1 MLHRWSL
8 PTVIATVEEVAM
20 TDKGP
25 TFSPCSQMDLR
36 SAATKAALDIAQ
48 EMEARGEAG
57 GARYNTIRQQ
67 ETDRFL
73 AFGKDMQEKGMCE
86 PMPYAALKAA
96 VDEFTSGS

>member
-1 MLHRWSL
+1 
-8 PTVIATVEEVAM
+8 M
-20 TDKGP
+20 TDKE
-25 TFSPCSQMDLR
+25 TMFSPCSQMDLR
-36 SAATKAALDIAQ
+36 SAATKAALDIAK

-57 GARYNTIRQQ
+57 AAKYSTIREK

-96 VDEFTSGS
+96 VDEFTRGG

>member
-1 MLHRWSL
+1 
-8 PTVIATVEEVAM
+8 M

-36 SAATKAALDIAQ
+36 SAATKAALDIAK

-67 ETDRFL
+67 EI
-73 AFGKDMQEKGMCE
+73 
-86 PMPYAALKAA
+86 
-96 VDEFTSGS
+96 SG